1 MKTFR
6 PYQPEQTLL
15 LPPSIEEWLP
25 EGHLARFVREVVAT
39 LDLSAIEDRYAEGPG
54 QPPYHPRLMVTL
66 LLYGYSTGTY
76 SSRRMAAKLV
86 EDVAYRYLAA
96 WNTPDFRTL
105 SDFRKFHGPAL
116 NGLFVQVLKL
126 CAEAG
131 LVKLGRVAVDGT
143 KVKANASKHKA
154 MSYGRMVEREAALR
168 QQVAELLAR
177 AQAVDEAEDAEYGAD
192 RRGDEL
198 PEELQRAE
206 GRLAKIQA
214 AKAALEARAREQ
226 AVGEAEVAKAR
237 QAERERQEQAN
248 GRRFA
253 GAPLQVPDPEAA
265 QPAPKAQ
272 RNFTDPE
279 SRIQKTADG
288 FIQGYTAVL
297 AVDEQ
302 AQVIVAQHV
311 TPNGPEVQEL
321 LPAVEMIERLLG
333 ERPDQVVADAGY
345 WSEANVERLEAQG
358 IDPYLAR
365 GRMQHG
371 EPALPPPRGRIPA
384 KLTVA
389 ERMQRKLRT
398 KAGHAVYA
406 RRKVIV
412 EPVNGQIKQARGF
425 RQFLRRG
432 LERVGQEWSLA
443 RGRSP
448 RCTNRRGLSPCGSG
462 TGRGA
467 THPRSPIVRAAPAN
481 TRTGS

>member
-6 PYQPEQTLL
+6 LYQPDQTLL

-25 EGHLARFVREVVAT
+25 AGHLARFVREVVAT
-39 LDLSAIEDRYAEGPG
+39 LDLRAIEDAYAEGPG

-66 LLYGYSTGTY
+66 LLYAYSTGTY

-86 EDVAYRYLAA
+86 DDVAYRFLAA
-96 WNTPDFRTL
+96 ANVPDFRTL
-105 SDFRKFHGPAL
+105 SDFRKTHGPAL

-154 MSYGRMVEREAALR
+154 MSYARMSEREAALKA
-168 QQVAELLAR
+168 QVAELLAR
-177 AQAVDEAEDAEYGAD
+177 AQATDEAEDTEYGED

-198 PEELQRAE
+198 PEDLQRAE
-206 GRLAKIQA
+206 GRLAKILA
-214 AKAALEARAREQ
+214 AKAALEAKARAQAEQ
-226 AVGEAEVAKAR
+226 DAAEAKER
-237 QAERERQEQAN
+237 QAEREHQEQAN

-253 GAPLQVPDPEAA
+253 GKPLKMPDPEQTKPTA
-265 QPAPKAQ
+265 KAQ
-272 RNFTDPE
+272 YNFTDPE

-288 FIQGYTAVL
+288 FIQGYTGVL
-297 AVDEQ
+297 AVDET

-311 TPNGPEVQEL
+311 TPNGPEQHEL
-321 LPAVEMIERLLG
+321 IPAVEMIERLLG
-333 ERPDQVVADAGY
+333 DRPDQVVADAGY
-345 WSEANVERLEAQG
+345 WWEANVERLEAQG
-358 IDPYLAR
+358 IDTYIAR
-365 GRMQHG
+365 GRMKHG
-371 EPALPPPRGRIPA
+371 EPAPPAPRGRIPTN
-384 KLTVA
+384 LTVA

-406 RRKVIV
+406 KRKEIV

-432 LERVGQEWSLA
+432 VECVSQEWSLI
-443 RGRSP
+443 
-448 RCTNRRGLSPCGSG
+448 CTAHNLLKL
-462 TGRGA
+462 
-467 THPRSPIVRAAPAN
+467 RAAWKPA
-481 TRTGS
+481 

>member
-6 PYQPEQTLL
+6 PYQPDQTLL

-39 LDLSAIEDRYAEGPG
+39 LDLGAIEDAYAEGPG

-66 LLYGYSTGTY
+66 LLYAYSTGTY

-86 EDVAYRYLAA
+86 DDVAYRFLAA
-96 WNTPDFRTL
+96 GNTPDFRTL
-105 SDFRKFHGPAL
+105 SDFRKTHGPAL
-116 NGLFVQVLKL
+116 NGLFVQVLQL

-154 MSYGRMVEREAALR
+154 MSYARMSEREAALQ

-177 AQAVDEAEDAEYGAD
+177 AQATDEAEDAEYGED

-206 GRLAKIQA
+206 GRLAKIRA
-214 AKAALEARAREQ
+214 AKAALEAQAREQ
-226 AVGEAEVAKAR
+226 GVKDAEAAQAGL
-237 QAERERQEQAN
+237 AERERNEQAN
-248 GRRFA
+248 GRRVGGGQFK
-253 GAPLQVPDPEAA
+253 VPDPEQAK
-265 QPAPKAQ
+265 PAPKAQ

-288 FIQGYTAVL
+288 FIQGYTGVL
-297 AVDEQ
+297 AVDET

-311 TPNGPEVQEL
+311 TSRGPEVHEL

-333 ERPDQVVADAGY
+333 ECPGQLVADAGY
-345 WSEANVERLEAQG
+345 WSEQNVERLEAKG
-358 IDPYLAR
+358 IDAYLAR
-365 GRMQHG
+365 GRMKHN
-371 EPALPPPRGRIPA
+371 EPTLPPPRGRIPA
-384 KLTVA
+384 HLTVA
-389 ERMQRKLRT
+389 ERMQRKLTT

-432 LERVGQEWSLA
+432 VERVGQEWSLV
-443 RGRSP
+443 
-448 RCTNRRGLSPCGSG
+448 CTAHNLLKLR
-462 TGRGA
+462 A
-467 THPRSPIVRAAPAN
+467 TWKLA
-481 TRTGS
+481 

>member
-6 PYQPEQTLL
+6 PYQPDQTLL

-25 EGHLARFVREVVAT
+25 AGHLARFVREVVSE
-39 LDLSAIEDRYAEGPG
+39 LDLRAIEDTYEEGPG

-66 LLYGYSTGTY
+66 LLYAYSTGTY

-86 EDVAYRYLAA
+86 DDVAYRFLAA
-96 WNTPDFRTL
+96 GNVPDFRTL
-105 SDFRKFHGPAL
+105 SDFRKAHGPAL
-116 NGLFVQVLKL
+116 NGLFVQVLQL
-126 CAEAG
+126 CAAAG

-154 MSYGRMVEREAALR
+154 MSYARMSEREAELKR
-168 QQVAELLAR
+168 RVAELFAR
-177 AQAVDEAEDAEYGAD
+177 AQATDEAEDAEYGED

-206 GRLAKIQA
+206 GRLAKIRA
-214 AKAALEARAREQ
+214 AKAALEAQAREQ
-226 AVGEAEVAKAR
+226 AVQGIEVAKAR
-237 QAERERQEQAN
+237 QAERERKEQAN
-248 GRRFA
+248 GRRF
-253 GAPLQVPDPEAA
+253 GGHGPQVPDPETAK
-265 QPAPKAQ
+265 PAPMTQ

-297 AVDEQ
+297 AVDDV

-311 TPNGPEVQEL
+311 TPSGPEVQEL

-333 ERPDQVVADAGY
+333 EYPDQVVADAGY
-345 WSEANVERLEAQG
+345 WSEANVERLEAKG
-358 IDPYLAR
+358 IDTYLAR
-365 GRMQHG
+365 GRMKHG

-384 KLTVA
+384 KLSVA

-406 RRKVIV
+406 RRKAIV

-432 LERVGQEWSLA
+432 VERVSQEWSLV
-443 RGRSP
+443 
-448 RCTNRRGLSPCGSG
+448 CTAHNLLKLR
-462 TGRGA
+462 A
-467 THPRSPIVRAAPAN
+467 TWKPA
-481 TRTGS
+481 

>member
-1 MKTFR
+1 VEDADMKTFR
-6 PYQPEQTLL
+6 PYQPDQMLL
-15 LPPSIEEWLP
+15 LPPSMEEWLP
-25 EGHLARFVREVVAT
+25 AGHLARFVREVASE
-39 LDLSAIEDRYAEGPG
+39 LDLRGIEESYEEGPG

-66 LLYGYSTGTY
+66 LLYAYSTGTY

-86 EDVAYRYLAA
+86 DDVAYRYLAA
-96 WNTPDFRTL
+96 GNVPDFRTL
-105 SDFRKFHGPAL
+105 SDFRKAHGPAL

-154 MSYGRMVEREAALR
+154 MSYARMNEREAALR

-177 AQAVDEAEDAEYGAD
+177 AQATDEAEDAEYGED

-206 GRLAKIQA
+206 GRLAKIRA
-214 AKAALEARAREQ
+214 AKAALEAQAREQ
-226 AVGEAEVAKAR
+226 AEHDAADAKTR
-237 QAERERQEQAN
+237 IAERKQKEQEN

-253 GAPLQVPDPEAA
+253 GQRPQVPDPERAK
-265 QPAPKAQ
+265 PAPKAQ

-297 AVDEQ
+297 AVDET

-311 TPNGPEVQEL
+311 TPNGPEQHEL
-321 LPAVEMIERLLG
+321 IPAVEMIERLLG
-333 ERPDQVVADAGY
+333 DRPDQVVADAGY
-345 WSEANVERLEAQG
+345 WSEANVEQLEANG
-358 IDPYLAR
+358 IDTYIAR
-365 GRMQHG
+365 GRLKHSA
-371 EPALPPPRGRIPA
+371 PAPPPPRGRMPA
-384 KLTVA
+384 QLTVA
-389 ERMQRKLRT
+389 ERMQRKLQT

-406 RRKVIV
+406 RRKAIV

-432 LERVGQEWSLA
+432 VERVSQEWSLV
-443 RGRSP
+443 
-448 RCTNRRGLSPCGSG
+448 CTAHNLLKL
-462 TGRGA
+462 
-467 THPRSPIVRAAPAN
+467 RAAWEPA
-481 TRTGS
+481 

>member
-6 PYQPEQTLL
+6 PYQPDQTLL
-15 LPPSIEEWLP
+15 LAPSIEEWLP
-25 EGHLARFVREVVAT
+25 AGHLARFVREVVSE
-39 LDLSAIEDRYAEGPG
+39 LDLCAIEDTYEEGPG

-66 LLYGYSTGTY
+66 LLYAYSTGTY

-86 EDVAYRYLAA
+86 DDVAFRFLAA
-96 WNTPDFRTL
+96 GNVPDFRTL
-105 SDFRKFHGPAL
+105 SDFRKLHGPAL

-154 MSYGRMVEREAALR
+154 MSYARMSEREAALR

-177 AQAVDEAEDAEYGAD
+177 AQATDDAEDAEYGED

-198 PEELQRAE
+198 PQELQRAE
-206 GRLAKIQA
+206 GRLAKIRA
-214 AKAALEARAREQ
+214 AKAALEAQAHDQ
-226 AVGEAEVAKAR
+226 AVKDAEVAKAN
-237 QAERERQEQAN
+237 QAERERKEREN
-248 GRRFA
+248 GRRF
-253 GAPLQVPDPEAA
+253 GGGQFKVPDPETAK
-265 QPAPKAQ
+265 PAPKAQ

-297 AVDEQ
+297 AVDET

-311 TPNGPEVQEL
+311 TPDGPEVHEL
-321 LPAVEMIERLLG
+321 LPAVEMIEHLLG

-358 IDPYLAR
+358 IDTYIAR
-365 GRMQHG
+365 GRMKHD
-371 EPALPPPRGRIPA
+371 EPTQPAPRGRIPA
-384 KLTVA
+384 KLSVA

-398 KAGHAVYA
+398 QAGHAVYA
-406 RRKVIV
+406 RRKTIV

-432 LERVGQEWSLA
+432 VERVGQEWSLV
-443 RGRSP
+443 
-448 RCTNRRGLSPCGSG
+448 CTAHNLLKL
-462 TGRGA
+462 
-467 THPRSPIVRAAPAN
+467 RAVWKPA
-481 TRTGS
+481 

>member
-6 PYQPEQTLL
+6 PYQPDQMLL

-39 LDLSAIEDRYAEGPG
+39 LDLRAIEDTYTEERGN
-54 QPPYHPRLMVTL
+54 PPYHPRLMVTL
-66 LLYGYSTGTY
+66 LLYAYSTGTY
-76 SSRRMAAKLV
+76 SSRRMAAKLWD
-86 EDVAYRYLAA
+86 DVAYRYLAA
-96 WNTPDFRTL
+96 ENAPDFRTL
-105 SDFRKFHGPAL
+105 SDFRKTHGVAL

-131 LVKLGRVAVDGT
+131 LVTLGRVAVDGT

-154 MSYGRMVEREAALR
+154 MSYARMSEREVALK

-177 AQAVDEAEDAEYGAD
+177 AQAVDDVEDATYGED

-206 GRLAKIQA
+206 GRLAKLRA
-214 AKAALEARAREQ
+214 AKAALEAQAREQ
-226 AVGEAEVAKAR
+226 AVQDAEVAKAN
-237 QAERERQEQAN
+237 QAERERQERES
-248 GRRFA
+248 GRRF
-253 GAPLQVPDPEAA
+253 GGNPFQVPDPEQAT
-265 QPAPKAQ
+265 PAPKAQ

-297 AVDEQ
+297 AVDET

-311 TPNGPEVQEL
+311 TPCGPEVQEL
-321 LPAVEMIERLLG
+321 LPAVDMIERLLG
-333 ERPDQVVADAGY
+333 ECPGQIVADAGY
-345 WSEANVERLEAQG
+345 WSEQNVERLEAKG
-358 IDPYLAR
+358 IDPYVAR
-365 GRMQHG
+365 GRMKHG
-371 EPALPPPRGRIPA
+371 EPAMPPPRGRIPA
-384 KLTVA
+384 KLSVA

-398 KAGHAVYA
+398 KAGHAAYA

-432 LERVGQEWSLA
+432 VERVGQEWSLV
-443 RGRSP
+443 
-448 RCTNRRGLSPCGSG
+448 CTAHNLLKL
-462 TGRGA
+462 
-467 THPRSPIVRAAPAN
+467 RAAWAPA
-481 TRTGS
+481 

>member
-1 MKTFR
+1 MEYTAMKTFR
-6 PYQPEQTLL
+6 PYQPDQLLL

-25 EGHLARFVREVVAT
+25 AGHLARFVREVVSE
-39 LDLSAIEDRYAEGPG
+39 LDLHAIEDSYEEGPG

-66 LLYGYSTGTY
+66 LLYAYSTGTY

-86 EDVAYRYLAA
+86 DDVAYRFLAA
-96 WNTPDFRTL
+96 GNVPDFRTL
-105 SDFRKFHGPAL
+105 SDFRKTHGVAL

-154 MSYGRMVEREAALR
+154 MSYARMSEREAALR
-168 QQVAELLAR
+168 KQVAELLAR
-177 AQAVDEAEDAEYGAD
+177 ADAVDDAEDAEYGKD

-206 GRLAKIQA
+206 GRLAKIRA
-214 AKAALEARAREQ
+214 AKAALEGQAREQ
-226 AVGEAEVAKAR
+226 AEQDAEVAKAN
-237 QAERERQEQAN
+237 QAELERKEQAN
-248 GRRFA
+248 GRRF
-253 GAPLQVPDPEAA
+253 GGNQYKVPDPETAK
-265 QPAPKAQ
+265 PTPKAQ

-297 AVDEQ
+297 AVDET

-311 TPNGPEVQEL
+311 TPRGPEVQEL
-321 LPAVEMIERLLG
+321 LPAVDMIERLLG
-333 ERPDQVVADAGY
+333 ECPGQLVADAGY
-345 WSEANVERLEAQG
+345 WSEQNVERLEAKG
-358 IDPYLAR
+358 IDTYLAR
-365 GRMQHG
+365 RRMKHG

-384 KLTVA
+384 RLTAA

-398 KAGHAVYA
+398 KSGHAVYA
-406 RRKVIV
+406 RRKAIV

-432 LERVGQEWSLA
+432 LERVGQEWSLV
-443 RGRSP
+443 
-448 RCTNRRGLSPCGSG
+448 CTAHNLLKLR
-462 TGRGA
+462 A
-467 THPRSPIVRAAPAN
+467 TWEPV
-481 TRTGS
+481 

>member
-1 MKTFR
+1 MEDVDMKTFR
-6 PYQPEQTLL
+6 PYQPDQTLL

-25 EGHLARFVREVVAT
+25 EGHLARFVRQVAAT
-39 LDLSAIEDRYAEGPG
+39 LDLRAIEDAYTDGPG

-66 LLYGYSTGTY
+66 LLYAYSTGTY

-86 EDVAYRYLAA
+86 DDVAYRFLAA
-96 WNTPDFRTL
+96 ANTPDFRTL
-105 SDFRKFHGPAL
+105 SDFRKTHGPAL

-154 MSYGRMVEREAALR
+154 MSYARMIEREAELKAR
-168 QQVAELLAR
+168 VAELLAR
-177 AQAVDEAEDAEYGAD
+177 AQATDEAEDAEYGKD

-206 GRLAKIQA
+206 GRLAKILV
-214 AKAALEARAREQ
+214 AKAALEAKAREQ
-226 AVGEAEVAKAR
+226 AVKAVEVAKER

-248 GRRFA
+248 GRPFA
-253 GAPLQVPDPEAA
+253 GRPIKVPDPEQAK
-265 QPAPKAQ
+265 PAPKAQ

-297 AVDEQ
+297 AVDDV
-302 AQVIVAQHV
+302 AQVIVAQHM
-311 TPNGPEVQEL
+311 TPNAPEVNEL
-321 LPAVEMIERLLG
+321 IPAVDMIERLLG

-345 WSEANVERLEAQG
+345 WSEQNIERLEAQG
-358 IDPYLAR
+358 IDTYIAR
-365 GRMQHG
+365 GRMKHG
-371 EPALPPPRGRIPA
+371 ELPPPPPRGRIPA
-384 KLTVA
+384 KLSIT

-406 RRKVIV
+406 RRKAIV

-432 LERVGQEWSLA
+432 LERVGQEWSLV
-443 RGRSP
+443 
-448 RCTNRRGLSPCGSG
+448 CTAHNLLKLR
-462 TGRGA
+462 A
-467 THPRSPIVRAAPAN
+467 TWEPA
-481 TRTGS
+481 

>member
-1 MKTFR
+1 MEDAAMKTFR
-6 PYQPEQTLL
+6 PYQPDQMLL
-15 LPPSIEEWLP
+15 LPPSLEEWLP
-25 EGHLARFVREVVAT
+25 AGHLARFVREVVSE
-39 LDLSAIEDRYAEGPG
+39 LDLRTIEDSYEEGPG

-66 LLYGYSTGTY
+66 LLYAYSTGTY

-86 EDVAYRYLAA
+86 DDVAYRFLAA
-96 WNTPDFRTL
+96 GNTPDFRTL
-105 SDFRKFHGPAL
+105 SDFRKTHGVAL

-154 MSYGRMVEREAALR
+154 MSYARMGEREAALQ

-177 AQAVDEAEDAEYGAD
+177 AQAVDDAEDAEYGED

-206 GRLAKIQA
+206 GRLAKIRA
-214 AKAALEARAREQ
+214 AKAALEAQAREQ
-226 AVGEAEVAKAR
+226 AEQDAAEAKER
-237 QAERERQEQAN
+237 QVERERKEQEN
-248 GRRFA
+248 GRRF
-253 GAPLQVPDPEAA
+253 GGHGPQVPDPEQAK
-265 QPAPKAQ
+265 PAPKAQ

-297 AVDEQ
+297 AVDEL

-311 TPNGPEVQEL
+311 TPRGPEAQEL
-321 LPAVEMIERLLG
+321 IPAVDMIERLLG
-333 ERPDQVVADAGY
+333 ECPGQLVADAGY
-345 WSEANVERLEAQG
+345 WSEQNVERLEAKG
-358 IDPYLAR
+358 IDTYLAR
-365 GRMQHG
+365 GRIKHG

-384 KLTVA
+384 QLPAA

-432 LERVGQEWSLA
+432 VDRVSQEWSLI
-443 RGRSP
+443 
-448 RCTNRRGLSPCGSG
+448 CTAHNLLKLR
-462 TGRGA
+462 A
-467 THPRSPIVRAAPAN
+467 TWELA
-481 TRTGS
+481 

>member
-1 MKTFR
+1 MRTFR

-25 EGHLARFVREVVAT
+25 AGHLARFVREVVSE
-39 LDLSAIEDRYAEGPG
+39 LDLRAIEEAYAEGPG

-66 LLYGYSTGTY
+66 LLFAYSTGTY

-86 EDVAYRYLAA
+86 DDVAYRFLAA
-96 WNTPDFRTL
+96 GNAPDFRTL
-105 SDFRKFHGPAL
+105 SDFRKTHGAAL
-116 NGLFVQVLKL
+116 NGLFVQVLQL
-126 CAEAG
+126 CAESG

-143 KVKANASKHKA
+143 KVKANASKHRA
-154 MSYGRMVEREAALR
+154 MSYARMSEREAAL
-168 QQVAELLAR
+168 QAQVAELLAR
-177 AQAVDEAEDAEYGAD
+177 AQATDEAEDAQYGED

-206 GRLAKIQA
+206 GRLAKIRA
-214 AKAALEARAREQ
+214 AKAALEEQAREQ
-226 AVGEAEVAKAR
+226 AVQDAAEANER
-237 QAERERQEQAN
+237 QAERERKEQQN

-253 GAPLQVPDPEAA
+253 GKPLKVPDPEQAK
-265 QPAPKAQ
+265 PAPKTQ

-297 AVDEQ
+297 AVDDV

-311 TPNGPEVQEL
+311 TPNGPEQHEL
-321 LPAVEMIERLLG
+321 IPAVEMIERVLG
-333 ERPDQVVADAGY
+333 DRPDQVVADAGY
-345 WSEANVERLEAQG
+345 WSEANVEQLEAQG
-358 IDPYLAR
+358 IDTYIAR
-365 GRMQHG
+365 GRMKHG

-384 KLTVA
+384 KLSVA

-406 RRKVIV
+406 RRKAIV

-432 LERVGQEWSLA
+432 LERVGQEWSLV
-443 RGRSP
+443 
-448 RCTNRRGLSPCGSG
+448 CTAHNLLKL
-462 TGRGA
+462 
-467 THPRSPIVRAAPAN
+467 RAAWEPA
-481 TRTGS
+481 

>member
-1 MKTFR
+1 LWILADMKTFR
-6 PYQPEQTLL
+6 PYQPDQTLL

-39 LDLSAIEDRYAEGPG
+39 LDLRAIADAYPEGPG

-66 LLYGYSTGTY
+66 LLYAYSTGTY

-86 EDVAYRYLAA
+86 DDVAYRFLAA
-96 WNTPDFRTL
+96 GNTPDFRTL
-105 SDFRKFHGPAL
+105 SDFRKTHGPAL
-116 NGLFVQVLKL
+116 NSLFVQVLKL

-143 KVKANASKHKA
+143 KVRANASKHKA
-154 MSYGRMVEREAALR
+154 MSYARMSEREAALQ

-177 AQAVDEAEDAEYGAD
+177 AQATDEAEDAEYGED

-198 PEELQRAE
+198 PEDLQRAE
-206 GRLAKIQA
+206 GRLAKIRA
-214 AKAALEARAREQ
+214 AKAALEAQAREQ
-226 AVGEAEVAKAR
+226 AAAQAEVAKAR
-237 QAERERQEQAN
+237 QTERERKEQVN
-248 GRRFA
+248 GRRF
-253 GAPLQVPDPEAA
+253 GGRGPRVPDPEQAK
-265 QPAPKAQ
+265 PAPKAQ

-311 TPNGPEVQEL
+311 TPSAPEVQEL
-321 LPAVEMIERLLG
+321 IPAVETIERLLG
-333 ERPDQVVADAGY
+333 RRPKQLVADAGY
-345 WSEANVERLEAQG
+345 WSEENVERLEAKG
-358 IDPYLAR
+358 IDAYLAR
-365 GRMQHG
+365 GRMKHS
-371 EPALPPPRGRIPA
+371 ETVLPPPRGRIPA
-384 KLTVA
+384 QLSRV

-398 KAGHAVYA
+398 KAGRTVYA
-406 RRKVIV
+406 RRKAIV

-432 LERVGQEWSLA
+432 VERVSQEWSLV
-443 RGRSP
+443 
-448 RCTNRRGLSPCGSG
+448 CTAHNLLKL
-462 TGRGA
+462 
-467 THPRSPIVRAAPAN
+467 RAAWNPA
-481 TRTGS
+481 